1 MSLVNEL
8 IAFIDN
14 SPCAFYCVN
23 NLSDE
28 LLEKGFEEL
37 KENEVFNIQKN
48 KNYFIKR
55 NDSSL
60 IAFKVGNIES
70 NYKFNIVASHSDSP
84 CFKVKP
90 KCDVLQSKYNKVLV
104 ERYGGFI
111 YSSWLDRPLSFAGRV
126 ILKSGNGYETRFVNI
141 KKPCAVIPNVC
152 VHFNRLVNEGYK
164 YNPAVDMIPFVS
176 QEIEGEVFYSLISEE
191 LGCNKEDILSFDL
204 YLYNA
209 EKGLIWGNNNE
220 FISSSR
226 LDNLECAFTSFKSF
240 IDSSNNNS
248 INVYA
253 VFDNEEVG
261 SSTYQ
266 GADSDFLS
274 NILKRINN
282 SLGYNEETYYCA
294 LSSSLLISA
303 DNAHAVHPNHP
314 ELTDSENNAYLNNG
328 IVIKYNASQSYT
340 TDSISSAIFKMI
352 CNNKNIPYQEFTNR
366 ADIRGGSTLGN
377 ISIRHASI
385 KSIDIGLA
393 QLAMHS
399 SYETAGSK
407 DIEYLYKA
415 LIEYYSK

>member
-1 MSLVNEL
+1 MYKGVDVMSLVNEL

-70 NYKFNIVASHSDSP
+70 KYKFNIVASHSDSP

-104 ERYGGFI
+104 EPYGGFI

-191 LGCNKEDILSFDL
+191 LSCNKEDILSFDL

-209 EKGLIWGNNNE
+209 EKGLIWGNNNV

-253 VFDNEEVG
+253 VFD
-261 SSTYQ
+261 
-266 GADSDFLS
+266 
-274 NILKRINN
+274 
-282 SLGYNEETYYCA
+282 NEETYYCA

-352 CNNKNIPYQEFTNR
+352 CNN
-366 ADIRGGSTLGN
+366 
-377 ISIRHASI
+377 
-385 KSIDIGLA
+385 
-393 QLAMHS
+393 
-399 SYETAGSK
+399 
-407 DIEYLYKA
+407 
-415 LIEYYSK
+415 LIINNKPS

>member
-8 IAFIDN
+8 ITFIDN
-14 SPCAFYCVN
+14 SPCAFHCIK
-23 NLSDE
+23 NLSEE
-28 LLEKGFEEL
+28 LLDKGFEEL
-37 KENEVFNIQKN
+37 KENEVFNIQRN
-48 KNYFIKR
+48 KNYFVKR

-60 IAFKVGNIES
+60 IAFKVGNVEDK
-70 NYKFNIVASHSDSP
+70 YKFNIVASHSDSP

-90 KCDVLQSKYNKVLV
+90 KCDVLQGKYNKVLV
-104 ERYGGFI
+104 EPYGGFI

-126 ILKSGNGYETRFVNI
+126 ILKNGNGFESKFINI
-141 KKPCAVIPNVC
+141 QKPCAVIPNVC

-164 YNPAVDMIPFVS
+164 YNPAVDMIPFIS
-176 QEIEGEVFYSLISEE
+176 QEIEGDVIYSHISKE
-191 LGCNKEDILSFDL
+191 LNCKKEDILSFDL

-209 EKGLIWGNNNE
+209 EKGLIWGNNSE
-220 FISSSR
+220 FISSPR
-226 LDNLECAFTSFKSF
+226 LDDLECAFTSFRSF
-240 IDSSNNNS
+240 IDSNNDNS

-282 SLGYNEETYYCA
+282 SLGFNEETYYCA
-294 LSSSLLISA
+294 LSLSLMISA

-314 ELTDSENNAYLNNG
+314 ELTDSENKVFLNKG

-340 TDSISSAIFKMI
+340 TDSISSAAFKLI
-352 CNNKNIPYQEFTNR
+352 CESQNIPYQEFTNR

-377 ISIRHASI
+377 IAIRHASI

-407 DIEYLYKA
+407 DIEYLYIVLK
-415 LIEYYSK
+415 EYYSK